1 MVRVALTLAFVSGV
15 MVLSAQS
22 PAVVQTEPPLAF
34 EVASIKPHNLDR
46 TYRVSF
52 LPGGGFTGT
61 LPLEWLIM
69 IAYEVRPPE
78 RIVGEPSWVR
88 TQYFTIEAKPSAQAS
103 RSESLAMLRTLIEE
117 RFGLVWRKDPSGKAI
132 VYALTMAREDK
143 TLGPAIRQAEIECVK
158 SGAPMR
164 PTSDRRLQAG
174 VPVPCGSALG
184 ADGVSA
190 GGSMPISMLVATIQL
205 MLGEEVVDRTGLSG
219 NFDYFVTLPRTGQ
232 NPGAQGPAD
241 VSIFTAIREQL
252 GMELQREEI
261 TRDAFV
267 VEKVSQPTPN

>member
-1 MVRVALTLAFVSGV
+1 MGRALAILMATCGATLF
-15 MVLSAQS
+15 AQVPPPS
-22 PAVVQTEPPLAF
+22 PAF
-34 EVASIKPHNLDR
+34 EVASIKPHDIDR
-46 TYRVSF
+46 TYRVRF

-88 TQYFTIEAKPSAQAS
+88 TQYFNIEAKPSAQVS
-103 RSESLAMLRTLIEE
+103 QSETLAMLRTLIEE
-117 RFGLVWRKDPSGKAI
+117 RFGLVWRKDPSGKAV

-143 TLGPAIRQAEIECVK
+143 TLGPAIRQAQIECVK
-158 SGAPMR
+158 SGAPIR
-164 PTSDRRLQAG
+164 PTFDRRLQAG

-190 GGSMPISMLVATIQL
+190 GGSMPISMLASTIQL
-205 MLGEEVVDRTGLSG
+205 VLGEEVVDRTGLSG
-219 NFDYFVTLPRTGQ
+219 TFDYFVTLPRNSQ
-232 NPGAQGPAD
+232 NLGAQDPSA
-241 VSIFTAIREQL
+241 VSIFTAIQEQL
-252 GMELQREEI
+252 GMKLQREEI

-267 VEKVSQPTPN
+267 VEKVSPPTPN